1 MSAMQANASDPV
13 EVAWKGIELCRRDDW
28 NEGLYWLSQ
37 AAAGDEHGHGLP
49 ALFYCYLGFGVAKYQ
64 DQVAHGLRLC
74 KRAVD
79 LELYQPESYYF
90 LARTHL
96 LDGDRRAAFKVVER
110 GLRIDATHGDL
121 LELKNEL
128 GERRKPLISWLPRRH
143 PVNRLLGKARH
154 RLLGS
159 KHR

>member
-1 MSAMQANASDPV
+1 MTANTSEPL
-13 EVAWKGIELCRRDDW
+13 EVALKGIELCRQGDW

-37 AAAGDEHGHGLP
+37 AAAGEGKGHELP
-49 ALFYCYLGFGVAKYQ
+49 ALFYSYFGYAIAKKQ

-74 KRAVD
+74 KRAVE

-90 LARTHL
+90 LARTHF

-110 GLRIDATHGDL
+110 GLRIDSTHADL
-121 LELKNEL
+121 LELKSKL
-128 GERRKPLISWLPRRH
+128 GRRRKPVISWLARRH
-143 PVNRLLGKARH
+143 PVNRFLGRVRH